1 MTKMNKIS
9 LALAAM
15 ALSGALAGPVNALGS
30 NELAQIRAY
39 VEAGDDAGLRS
50 FVLENLGLLDD
61 SPLSTMLRDYVQTP
75 PERTFF
81 SRLGFQNP
89 IADDLQDIVERSKS
103 DSSLY

>member
-15 ALSGALAGPVNALGS
+15 ALSGAMAGPVSALS
-30 NELAQIRAY
+30 STELVQIRAY
-39 VEAGDDAGLRS
+39 VEAGDDAGLRN
-50 FVLENLGLLDD
+50 FILQNPAMLDD
-61 SPLSTMLRDYVQTP
+61 SPISTMLREYVQAP

-89 IADDLQDIVERSKS
+89 VPDELQEIVERSKT